1 MKKNE
6 NGSISLY
13 VLVACLFF
21 VIVLMSQY
29 VGTVG
34 KLQETEEEIR
44 QIQDNY
50 RGYTTYK
57 DINGDEAP
65 IPNGFYVS
73 QKSNENVIKNGLVV
87 SDANG
92 NEFVWI
98 PCTKDAVSGKV
109 QYKRTEWNVEV
120 DGDDNSRASKDE
132 LTLTDP
138 NVTYSDDDKNNGI
151 NAEFSKKIVAQ
162 INAEKESVG
171 KYGGYYIGRYEA
183 GKSGDKIVVKQ
194 NQEKYE
200 KIILTKAYDLAKQ
213 FGNNYTGTSTYLC
226 SSYALDTAIN
236 YMKNTANKFNIVIR
250 GIGQEFTTEINPG
263 TSETYILRYSNELS
277 GRCDVTSGHDNY
289 AKAFFRITLFL
300 K

>member
-87 SDANG
+87 SDVNG

-109 QYKRTEWNVEV
+109 QYKRTEWSVEV
-120 DGDDNSRASKDE
+120 DGNDNARATKDE
-132 LTLTDP
+132 LTLTNS
-138 NVTYSDDDKNNGI
+138 NVTYSDSDKNNGI
-151 NAEFSKKIVAQ
+151 TANISKEIVAQ
-162 INAEKESVG
+162 VNAEKASVG

-183 GKSGDKIVVKQ
+183 GKNGNSIVVKQ
-194 NQEKYE
+194 SQA
-200 KIILTKAYDLAKQ
+200 AYTNIGWSQAYNLSKG
-213 FGNNYTGTSTYLC
+213 FYNCGWGTSYLC

-236 YMKNTANKFNIVIR
+236 YMKKDSNKFNIVNR
-250 GIGQEFTTEINPG
+250 VDGIFSTEINPG
-263 TSETYILRYSNELS
+263 TSETIILRNSSCSS
-277 GRCDVTSGHDNY
+277 GRYDVGSGSGGSSIS
-289 AKAFFRITLFL
+289 FRIAMFL